1 MPKRI
6 REYHRPADWAAA
18 SELLRRT
25 DLRTAPLVLG
35 PRPPASP
42 PADVEAVVDLSRLDL
57 AYITQDEKGV
67 LHVGALTPLQ
77 DLADSP
83 QLKSL
88 ANGILSEAAHLS
100 AHLGLRHVAT
110 VGGVLMS
117 REGPPEVLLA
127 LLALDATVVVRSDD
141 RSAREV
147 VEVNVADLAPQQVVL
162 EREYGAA
169 ETTKTREV
177 PLAGF
182 QPNALASGE
191 LIVEVKFGRLPAHV
205 GGALERVARAPRDE
219 AIVAAAA
226 LVEAVD
232 GVCHQVRLALA
243 GAGKPQRMASAE
255 HILEGRPLNNTWL
268 QKAVATVEAEVN
280 PVSDFRGS
288 AEYRRAMAGV
298 LARRVLEGAWG
309 RASTDTQRIN
319 G

>member
-6 REYHRPADWAAA
+6 REYHRPADWASA

-25 DLRTAPLVLG
+25 DLRTAPILLG
-35 PRPPASP
+35 PRPPSTP
-42 PADVEAVVDLSRLDL
+42 PADMEAVVDLSRLDL
-57 AYITQDEKGV
+57 AYVNEDGGGV
-67 LHVGALTPLQ
+67 IHVGALTPLQ

-83 QLKSL
+83 LLKSA
-88 ANGILSEAAHLS
+88 ANGILSEAANLS

-110 VGGVLMS
+110 VGGVLAS
-117 REGPPEVLLA
+117 CEGPPEVLLT
-127 LLALDATVVVRSDD
+127 LLGLDATVVVRSDD

-162 EREYGAA
+162 DPEHGAPEA
-169 ETTKTREV
+169 TRTREI

-182 QPNALASGE
+182 QSNALASGE
-191 LIVEVKFGRLPAHV
+191 LVAEVKFERPAAYV

-226 LVEAVD
+226 LVEVAD
-232 GVCHQVRLALA
+232 GVCRQVRLALA

-255 HILEGRPLNNTWL
+255 HILEGRPLNDTWL
-268 QKAVATVEAEVN
+268 QKAVETVEAEAS
-280 PVSDFRGS
+280 PASDFRGS

-298 LARRVLEGAWG
+298 LARRVLE
-309 RASTDTQRIN
+309 RAVKR
-319 G
+319 

>member
-18 SELLRRT
+18 SELLRRA
-25 DLRTAPLVLG
+25 DPRTAPLVLG

-57 AYITQDEKGV
+57 AYINEDDGGV
-67 LHVGALTPLQ
+67 VHVGALTPLQ

-100 AHLGLRHVAT
+100 AHLGLRQVAM
-110 VGGVLMS
+110 VGGLLVS
-117 REGPPEVLLA
+117 REGPPEVWLA

-147 VEVNVADLAPQQVVL
+147 VEVNVADLSPQQVVL
-162 EREYGAA
+162 DPERGVA
-169 ETTKTREV
+169 EATSTREI

-191 LIVEVKFGRLPAHV
+191 LVGEVKFERPLAHT

-226 LVEAVD
+226 VVEVAD
-232 GVCHQVRLALA
+232 GVCRQVRLALA
-243 GAGKPQRMASAE
+243 GAGKPQRMTSAE
-255 HILEGRPLNNTWL
+255 HILEGRPLNDTWL
-268 QKAVATVEAEVN
+268 QKAVEAVEAEVN
-280 PVSDFRGS
+280 PASDFRGS

-309 RASTDTQRIN
+309 SASTDT
-319 G
+319 

>member
-18 SELLRRT
+18 SELMRRT

-57 AYITQDEKGV
+57 AYINEDDGGV
-67 LHVGALTPLQ
+67 VHVGALTPLQ

-83 QLKSL
+83 RLKSI
-88 ANGILSEAAHLS
+88 ANGILSEAAQLA

-110 VGGVLMS
+110 IGGVFTS

-162 EREYGAA
+162 DPEHGAA
-169 ETTKTREV
+169 ETAKTREI

-191 LIVEVKFGRLPAHV
+191 LVAEVKFERPAAHA

-226 LVEAVD
+226 VV
-232 GVCHQVRLALA
+232 
-243 GAGKPQRMASAE
+243 
-255 HILEGRPLNNTWL
+255 
-268 QKAVATVEAEVN
+268 
-280 PVSDFRGS
+280 
-288 AEYRRAMAGV
+288 
-298 LARRVLEGAWG
+298 
-309 RASTDTQRIN
+309 
-319 G
+319 

>member
-25 DLRTAPLVLG
+25 DLRIAPLVLG
-35 PRPPASP
+35 PRPPSTP
-42 PADVEAVVDLSRLDL
+42 PPDVEAVVDLSRLDL
-57 AYITQDEKGV
+57 AYVNEDDGGV
-67 LHVGALTPLQ
+67 VHVGALTSLQ
-77 DLADSP
+77 DLANSP
-83 QLKSL
+83 LLKSV
-88 ANGILSEAAHLS
+88 ANGILSEAAHLA

-110 VGGVLMS
+110 VGGVLVS
-117 REGPPEVLLA
+117 REGPPEVLLT

-141 RSAREV
+141 RSAREF
-147 VEVNVADLAPQQVVL
+147 VEVNVADLAPQQVAL
-162 EREYGAA
+162 DPEHGAS
-169 ETTKTREV
+169 ETTRAREI

-191 LIVEVKFGRLPAHV
+191 LVAEVKFERPAAHA

-226 LVEAVD
+226 LVEVAN
-232 GVCHQVRLALA
+232 GVCRQVRLALA
-243 GAGKPQRMASAE
+243 GAGKGQRMTSAE
-255 HILEGRPLNNTWL
+255 HILEGRPLNDTWL
-268 QKAVATVEAEVN
+268 QKAVETVEAEAN

-309 RASTDTQRIN
+309 RASTDTQRIS